1 MPGPLPGR
9 TESKVRRP
17 GSTKTN
23 GKVNEYYYAM
33 FPDSFR
39 WGFATL
45 GSLSPGVYIVTA
57 VLVGMLRED
66 DRNA

>member
-1 MPGPLPGR
+1 L
-9 TESKVRRP
+9 RRP

-33 FPDSFR
+33 FPGSFR

-57 VLVGMLRED
+57 VLVGMLREG